1 MARSSPPLAAER
13 LFPSAEQT
21 DAMLRNITQRYAGTD
36 PDGLHFCMAMGR
48 LFNSLFTSMDKHF
61 THLGITQG
69 RLIVLLH
76 LDGAAAGSSPSTL
89 ALHCGVSRAAITKLL
104 AGLEK
109 QGYIR
114 RVAAPTDRRAF
125 TVQLSPAGRKFLDET
140 MPTDQRRLAVTME
153 QFSAPERQELLR
165 LLTKV
170 AQLFRTATEE
180 EGKELPVQ

>member
-1 MARSSPPLAAER
+1 MARVSPTVAAER

-76 LDGAAAGSSPSTL
+76 LNGATTHISPSTL

-109 QGYIR
+109 QGYIQR
-114 RVAAPTDRRAF
+114 VVAATDRRAL
-125 TVQLSPAGRKFLDET
+125 TVQLTPAGRKFLDET
-140 MPTDQRRLAVTME
+140 MPNDQRRLAVIIE
-153 QFSAPERQELLR
+153 QLSVSERQDLLR
-165 LLTKV
+165 LLTKT
-170 AQLFRTATEE
+170 AQLFRTAAEE
-180 EGKELPVQ
+180 ESKELPMQ